1 MKRSLIALSAALLL
15 LSGCASS
22 VTRDIKVEAETDPK
36 ANIAGYSSYA
46 WLGSAAI
53 LYDPEGQWEPPEFD
67 MDAEIKFLIDRELR
81 KHGMTEASSSPDVI
95 VAFAAGIDMASMEIR
110 TDPESELKTL
120 ENVPSGALTVILI
133 DAQTGLAI
141 WGAIATGEV
150 QQNPDQEVTRQRL
163 DYAVTRMFRQLKK

>member
-1 MKRSLIALSAALLL
+1 MKKPLIALAAALLL
-15 LSGCASS
+15 LAGCASN
-22 VTRDIKVEAETDPK
+22 VTKDIKVQAEADPK

-53 LYDPEGQWEPPEFD
+53 LYDPEGQWQAPEFD
-67 MDAEIKFLIDRELR
+67 ADAEIKFLIDRELR
-81 KHGMTEASSSPDVI
+81 EHGMTESSSNPDLI
-95 VAFAAGIDMASMEIR
+95 VAFATGIDMASMEIK

-141 WGAIATGEV
+141 WAGVAKGEV
-150 QQNPDQEVTRQRL
+150 QQNPDHEITRQRL
-163 DYAVTRMFRQLKK
+163 DYAVSSMFKQLKK

>member
-1 MKRSLIALSAALLL
+1 MKKSLIALAAALLL
-15 LSGCASS
+15 LSGCVSN
-22 VTRDIKVEAETDPK
+22 VTKDIKVEAETDPK

-53 LYDPEGQWEPPEFD
+53 LYDPEGQWESPEFD
-67 MDAEIKFLIDRELR
+67 ADAEIKFLIDRELR
-81 KHGMTEASSSPDVI
+81 EHGMTESSSSPDVI
-95 VAFAAGIDMASMEIR
+95 VAFAAGIDMASMEIK

-141 WGAIATGEV
+141 WGAVATGEV
-150 QQNPDQEVTRQRL
+150 QQNPDQEITKQRL
-163 DYAVTRMFRQLKK
+163 DYAVSSMFKQLKK